1 MIRVG
6 GDQGQTVSNI
16 EARLRLG
23 FGDHSL
29 PSRYRH
35 FLVTLAGSIL

>member
-1 MIRVG
+1 MISVG
-6 GDQGQTVSNI
+6 GIRARQYQI

-29 PSRYRH
+29 PSSYRH